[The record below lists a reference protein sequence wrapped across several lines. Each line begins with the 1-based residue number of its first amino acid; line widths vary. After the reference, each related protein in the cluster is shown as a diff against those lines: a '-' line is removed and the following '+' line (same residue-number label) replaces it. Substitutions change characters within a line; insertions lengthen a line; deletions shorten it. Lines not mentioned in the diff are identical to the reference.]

1 LGRDSRDST
10 RDPLPGEEGA
20 GEEGEEVHVQDMT
33 ISINRSQHTGIDGTI
48 DDTTISKEQTE
59 VMNSTARYIYE
70 FLVIEYRSFD
80 FALESL
86 SHPAVEQ
93 LRPIVFLRA
102 DPGEH
107 IRARSFEL
115 NARDA
120 FLVRPSCLD
129 SLNNFAFGQGAD
141 LLAAYFVAPAQL
153 HAVLRAV
160 AKPASWPKAAT

>member
-1 LGRDSRDST
+1 MYC
-10 RDPLPGEEGA
+10 
-20 GEEGEEVHVQDMT
+20 Q
-33 ISINRSQHTGIDGTI
+33 SINRSQHTGIDGTI

-59 VMNSTARYIYE
+59 VMNSNALTARYIYE